1 MSLSRRNKQ
10 GLLGL
15 LVVSLI
21 IAYTP
26 RLISYFSKV
35 ERPIIS
41 SKEAVI
47 LHNEFVQKEKQL
59 FEDNKKKK
67 KKRKNRYKIPK
78 SKFDPN
84 IYNVNDWLALGLSR
98 RQADV
103 VVKFA
108 ASGLN
113 SNKELKKIF
122 VIPDELY
129 NLIKDSTVYPAS
141 NFEDAEP
148 IKKSYAK
155 YEVPVLNINTAS
167 QEELEQL
174 PEIGPFYAKKIIEYR
189 NELGGY
195 NETSQLM
202 EMWKFDV
209 HRFHKLKE
217 YVNVGDGVK
226 KRIDINKAS
235 LNELKAHPYI
245 DYSVANSIV
254 KLRIQKGGFKS
265 IEDILE
271 SKLIDYP
278 LFDDIKYYIKIE

>member
-26 RLISYFSKV
+26 RLISSLSKV

-59 FEDNKKKK
+59 FQDKKKK
-67 KKRKNRYKIPK
+67 KKKNRYKIPD

-84 IYNVNDWLALGLSR
+84 IYNVHDWVALGLSR

-129 NLIKDSTVYPAS
+129 NLIKDSTVYPA
-141 NFEDAEP
+141 NKFEDKEP
-148 IKKSYAK
+148 VKKSYDK
-155 YEVPVLNINTAS
+155 YEVPVLDINTAS

-195 NETSQLM
+195 NQTSQLM
-202 EMWKFDV
+202 EIWKFDV
-209 HRFHKLKE
+209 HKFHKLKD
-217 YVNVGDGVK
+217 YVNVGEGVK
-226 KRIDINKAS
+226 KRININEAS
-235 LNELKAHPYI
+235 VDELKAHPYI

-254 KLRIQKGGFKS
+254 KLRAQKDGFKS
-265 IEDILE
+265 VDDILE
-271 SKLIDYP
+271 SKLIEYP
-278 LFDDIKYYIKIE
+278 LFDDIKHYIKIE

>member
-10 GLLGL
+10 GLLSL

-26 RLISYFSKV
+26 RLISAFSKV

-59 FEDNKKKK
+59 FQDNRKKKK
-67 KKRKNRYKIPK
+67 ESRYKVPK
-78 SKFDPN
+78 GKFDPN
-84 IYNVNDWLALGLSR
+84 IYNVHDWIELGLSR

-103 VVKFA
+103 VIKFTS
-108 ASGLN
+108 SGLH

-129 NLIKDSTVYPAS
+129 ELIKDSTVYPA
-141 NFEDAEP
+141 NKFENAEP
-148 IKKSYAK
+148 LEENYDK
-155 YEVPVLNINTAS
+155 YEVKVVDINTAS
-167 QEELEQL
+167 QEDLEQL

-209 HRFHKLKE
+209 HKFHKLKE
-217 YVNVGDGVK
+217 YVNVGAGVK
-226 KRIDINKAS
+226 QRLNINEAS
-235 LNELKAHPYI
+235 VDELKAHPYI

-254 KLRIQKGGFKS
+254 KMRTQKGGFKS
-265 IEDILE
+265 LDDILE
-271 SKLIDYP
+271 SKLIEYP
-278 LFDDIKYYIKIE
+278 LFDDIKHYIKIE

>member
-26 RLISYFSKV
+26 RLISSLSKV

-59 FEDNKKKK
+59 FQDKKTKKK
-67 KKRKNRYKIPK
+67 KNRYKIPD

-84 IYNVNDWLALGLSR
+84 IYNVHDWVALGLSR

-129 NLIKDSTVYPAS
+129 NLIKDSTVYPA
-141 NFEDAEP
+141 NKFEDKEP
-148 IKKSYAK
+148 VKKSYDK
-155 YEVPVLNINTAS
+155 YEVPVLDINTAS
-167 QEELEQL
+167 LEELEQL

-195 NETSQLM
+195 NQTSQLM

-209 HRFHKLKE
+209 HKFHKLKD
-217 YVNVGDGVK
+217 YVNVGEGVK
-226 KRIDINKAS
+226 KRININEAS
-235 LNELKAHPYI
+235 VDELKAHPYI

-254 KLRIQKGGFKS
+254 KLRAQKDGFKS
-265 IEDILE
+265 VDDILE
-271 SKLIDYP
+271 SKLIEYP
-278 LFDDIKYYIKIE
+278 LFDDIKHYIKIE